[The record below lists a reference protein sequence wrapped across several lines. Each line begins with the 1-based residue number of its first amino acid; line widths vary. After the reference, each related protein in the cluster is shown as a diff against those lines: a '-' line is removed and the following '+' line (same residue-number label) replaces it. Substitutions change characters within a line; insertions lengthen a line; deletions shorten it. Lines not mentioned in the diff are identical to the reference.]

1 MHEGFQPA
9 SEGGILADPMF
20 ASADFTAP
28 GYQVACVQL
37 EQVPEPTTT
46 TGGLL
51 ALGGLF
57 FIKRHSSRK
66 VGAER
71 PES

>member
-1 MHEGFQPA
+1 
-9 SEGGILADPMF
+9 MF

-28 GYQVACVQL
+28 GYQVAPVQL

-46 TGGLL
+46 TGLL

-57 FIKRHSSRK
+57 FIKRNSSRK

-71 PES
+71 PET

>member
-1 MHEGFQPA
+1 
-9 SEGGILADPMF
+9 MF
-20 ASADFTAP
+20 ASAHFTAP
-28 GYQVACVQL
+28 GYQVARVQL

-46 TGGLL
+46 TGLL

-57 FIKRHSSRK
+57 FIKRNSSRK

-71 PES
+71 PET